1 MKRWGWW
8 LAGIGVLISL
18 AHLYLHDPEKGGFL
32 SCPFRLLTG
41 LLCPGCGSQRAVHD
55 LLHLRIDEAAAHN
68 VLLVLSIPLLGLQ
81 FGHARLF
88 PLATPLSARNG
99 VVWGWAVLVVGW
111 AVLRNLPFWAG
122 TGY

>member
-8 LAGIGVLISL
+8 LAGLGVLISL
-18 AHLYLHDPEKGGFL
+18 VHLYLHDPEKGGFL
-32 SCPFRLLTG
+32 SCPFRLFTG

-55 LLHLRIDEAAAHN
+55 LMHFRILEALAHN
-68 VLLVLSIPLLGLQ
+68 ALLVLCIPLLGLQ
-81 FGHARLF
+81 WGFGRAF
-88 PLATPLSARNG
+88 PFAKPLSARNG
-99 VVWGWAVLVVGW
+99 VVWTWAALAVVW